1 MTLVVDASVA
11 VKWFVPEPDSG
22 AADSLIDGGEAL
34 IAPDFVL
41 IEAANTFWKI
51 CQRGEMSTEQAAAA
65 LAALANG
72 VLSVHPS
79 SALVAAALRLARDLG
94 RPVYDC
100 LYVALAE
107 REGAPLVT
115 ADKRLYDCVRGS
127 GLAFRALRLEDA
139 V

>member
-22 AADSLIDGGEAL
+22 AADSIIDGGEAL

-65 LAALANG
+65 LASLVNG
-72 VLSVHPS
+72 VFSLHPS
-79 SALVAAALRLARDLG
+79 SGLVAAALRLAQDLDH
-94 RPVYDC
+94 PVYDC

-115 ADKRLYDCVRGS
+115 VDKRLYDCVQAS